1 MTATAK
7 RAGKK
12 PASGGRAAGK
22 RRQYMA
28 AAERRQHILDS
39 AREVFARQG
48 LKGARTREL
57 AQAAG
62 INPATLFE
70 HFRSKEELFVAAVV
84 QPLEQLMEGARERAE
99 SYAAADTPEDM
110 LSLLQPG
117 MAMHLQSMVEN
128 YPLLVQALFS
138 EPSLGEIFYRA
149 HMEPMFQARA
159 SLMKEFVKPGTD
171 SELVQL
177 ASFGMMF
184 AVAMDCAMTG
194 RQRDLNEV
202 AQQLSELI
210 LHGTST
216 HSKGEQRD

>member
-1 MTATAK
+1 MTASAKNVEDNQPPTK
-7 RAGKK
+7 RA
-12 PASGGRAAGK
+12 PRK

-28 AAERRQHILDS
+28 AAERRQHILDT
-39 AREVFARQG
+39 AREVFAREG

-57 AQAAG
+57 AKAAG

-99 SYAAADTPEDM
+99 SYASAASPEDM
-110 LSLLQPG
+110 LSLLSPG
-117 MAMHLQSMVEN
+117 MAMHLQSMVET

-138 EPSLGEIFYRA
+138 EPSLGETFYRA

-159 SLMKEFVKPGTD
+159 SLMKEFVRPGTD

-184 AVAMDCAMTG
+184 AVAMDNAMTG
-194 RQRDLNEV
+194 KQRDLTEV

-210 LHGTST
+210 LHGTSV
-216 HSKGEQRD
+216 HSNNGPAE